1 VSARRSAV
9 VLACVVL
16 LLGAVAP
23 SVLATGT
30 GGVIGDSGPTL
41 AAGGVEVVSAG
52 NNTTIRHRNPEAGD
66 EPGDLMAVRAHLA
79 GEMGRVIVDCS
90 RAVGVGGF
98 DPCEGLN
105 GSYRDSLS
113 KYAEL
118 SRETE
123 GGRDDAN
130 VRSFRRARN
139 ESRQYA
145 RTVRQFRETYETYR
159 EARANGDTERARRAA
174 RELRTLSERADRT
187 GGNLTR
193 SLGNVTRAGVD
204 VAPASRAVNETTA
217 NVTRTVEGIERDLF
231 VGTETTARV
240 NGSAASFLDPLVVTG
255 RVTAANGTAIP
266 NASVGL
272 TRVRGGNATGRVRA
286 RTLTNTTG
294 HYRLDYHPVTTPVGS
309 VPFVI
314 RLFPEGESAYL
325 PSNATARTRIEQ
337 VPANLTVLEAPGETA
352 YGDRLRVRVLVT
364 AGGDT
369 AERVPVSDLPV
380 VTRIGEFRIGSGRT
394 GSDGTAVPDGR
405 FPAAVRTGERTLVV
419 GFEAADRAIAPA
431 TETVGIDVRETETTI
446 DATARMPTEGRI
458 TVEGT
463 LTTADGR
470 PLARRPVRATL
481 AGRSLGLLRSDEN
494 GSFETNLSVPT
505 EVLPAEGTGERD
517 LRLVYDGSGRNLG
530 STETALTVTLAAAD
544 PGPDLPFDS
553 PLLGLG
559 LAALLLVVIG
569 SAGALL
575 QRRRGVDG
583 NRPVSRRGGV
593 DGREEPTV
601 DVPAALATIRAAMGS
616 GDYDLVTTAGY
627 RTVRRALADQVG
639 ARPDATH
646 WEFYGA
652 CTTDGVDPER
662 LDAVRRLTERFERV
676 AFAGEEASRSVAAAS
691 LADAETVLGD
701 ATGGGRGPDD
711 GGEDGTAD
719 AGADARGS

>member
-1 VSARRSAV
+1 VSTRRSAV
-9 VLACVVL
+9 VLACSIL
-16 LLGAVAP
+16 LLGAVASP
-23 SVLATGT
+23 VLAGGT
-30 GGVIGDSGPTL
+30 VEAIGDSDPTL
-41 AAGGVEVVSAG
+41 VVGSVGVVSVG

-66 EPGDLMAVRAHLA
+66 EPGDIAAVQAHLA

-90 RAVGVGGF
+90 RAVSVGGF

-139 ESRQYA
+139 ESREYA

-193 SLGNVTRAGVD
+193 SLGNVTRAGTD

-240 NGSAASFLDPLVVTG
+240 NGSAVSFLDPLVVTG

-272 TRVRGGNATGRVRA
+272 TRIRGRNTTERVRT
-286 RTLTNTTG
+286 RTRTNATG
-294 HYRLDYHPVTTPVGS
+294 HYRLSYRPVTTPVGS
-309 VPFVI
+309 VPFVV
-314 RLFPEGESAYL
+314 RLFPDGESAYL
-325 PSNATARTRIEQ
+325 PSNGTVRTRVEQ
-337 VPANLTVLEAPGETA
+337 VPANLTVLAAPGETA

-364 AGGDT
+364 AANETG
-369 AERVPVSDLPV
+369 ERVTVANLPV
-380 VTRIGEFRIGSGRT
+380 ATRIGEFRIGSGRT

-405 FPAAVRTGERTLVV
+405 LPAAVRTGDRRLVV
-419 GFEAADRAIAPA
+419 GFEAVDRAIAPT
-431 TETVGIDVRETETTI
+431 TEIVEIDVRETETTI

-470 PLARRPVRATL
+470 PLARQPIRATL

-494 GSFETNLSVPT
+494 GSFEANLSVPA

-517 LRLVYDGSGRNLG
+517 LGLVYDGSGRNLG

-544 PGPDLPFDS
+544 AGPDLPFDG
-553 PLLGLG
+553 PLLA
-559 LAALLLVVIG
+559 LALAVLLFAVAGGAVALV
-569 SAGALL
+569 
-575 QRRRGVDG
+575 RRRGVDED
-583 NRPVSRRGGV
+583 RPAPREHGAGG
-593 DGREEPTV
+593 GEEPTV

-616 GDYDLVTTAGY
+616 GDYDLATTAGY
-627 RTVRRALADQVG
+627 RTVRRALAGQVG

-646 WEFYGA
+646 WEFYGTCA
-652 CTTDGVDPER
+652 TDGVDPER

-676 AFAGEEASRSVAAAS
+676 AFAGEEASQSVAAAS
-691 LADAETVLGD
+691 LADVETVLGNEAGGD
-701 ATGGGRGPDD
+701 SGRDDRVAGGAT
-711 GGEDGTAD
+711 D
-719 AGADARGS
+719 AGTDIGGS